1 MLGNLENELVAVL
14 VGVQG
19 IENGWELITL
29 ELDY

>member
-1 MLGNLENELVAVL
+1 MLGNLKNKLVAVL

-29 ELDY
+29 KLD